1 MSDEP
6 EHIDREEL
14 LVGYLAAGH
23 SKMHAGRLVGMSPAT
38 VRRRLADD
46 DFKRRVQE
54 RRRELLEETS
64 SGLATGAREA
74 VACLRSL
81 LTGETETTR
90 LGAAKS
96 LLELAIKY
104 RGEIGLESRIAEL
117 ESRFEGAS
125 DAKR

>member
-23 SKMHAGRLVGMSPAT
+23 SKTHAGRLVGMSSAT

-46 DFKRRVQE
+46 GFKRRVQE

-64 SGLATGAREA
+64 AGLAAGAREA
-74 VACLRSL
+74 VATLRHL
-81 LTGETETTR
+81 LTGETDTVR
-90 LGAAKS
+90 LSAAKS
-96 LLELAIKY
+96 LLELAVKY
-104 RGEIGLESRIAEL
+104 RGEIELEERIAAL
-117 ESRFEGAS
+117 EEQSGGNHANS
-125 DAKR
+125 